1 MSQNPNPTPVPAQD
15 PDDLEP
21 EYRYA
26 FNLPAG
32 SVRASLVILIMLPF
46 WILLAVPQP
55 LGPMPLYL
63 YFLMGL
69 VLMFFAAH
77 GGTIKPKHV
86 EDSASPLHL
95 PPYFFRVL
103 LLLVTVGLLGYRFYV
118 DQNNL
123 PELAQRLTPPLY
135 QMDPTDPH
143 KVLTDPTTGLP
154 VLSTQWVWLLVSL
167 LGGFTGGWVIAR
179 LLGKWKEA
187 FWFQDLQASVS
198 LLACAGLTV
207 LAIIHV
213 LINPSVS
220 APVDPYVF
228 ECILTGI
235 VAWYFGV
242 RS

>member
-1 MSQNPNPTPVPAQD
+1 MSQNPNPTPAPAED

-63 YFLMGL
+63 YFLMGM

-86 EDSASPLHL
+86 EDHPSPLHL
-95 PPYFFRVL
+95 PPYFFRIL
-103 LLLVTVGLLGYRFYV
+103 LLAVTLGLLGYRFYV
-118 DQNNL
+118 DWNNL
-123 PELAQRLTPPLY
+123 DELVHRLSPPLY
-135 QMDPTDPH
+135 QLDPNDKT
-143 KVLTDPTTGLP
+143 KVLLEGGQP
-154 VLSTQWVWLLVSL
+154 VLSSQWMWLLVSVV
-167 LGGFTGGWVIAR
+167 GGCTGGWVVSR

-187 FWFQDLQASVS
+187 YWFQDIQASVS
-198 LLACAGLTV
+198 ILACAGLTV
-207 LAIIHV
+207 LGIIHL
-213 LINPSVS
+213 LINPSVTN
-220 APVDPYVF
+220 PVDPSIF
-228 ECILTGI
+228 EYILTGI

>member
-1 MSQNPNPTPVPAQD
+1 MSQNPNPTPAPAED

-63 YFLMGL
+63 YFLMGM

-86 EDSASPLHL
+86 EDPASPLHL
-95 PPYFFRVL
+95 PPYFFRI
-103 LLLVTVGLLGYRFYV
+103 LLLVVTLGLLGYRFYT

-123 PELAQRLTPPLY
+123 SALAERLAPPLY
-135 QMDPTDPH
+135 QLDPNDKT
-143 KVLTDPTTGLP
+143 KVLTDSTGLP
-154 VLSTQWVWLLVSL
+154 LPSIQWVWLLVSVV
-167 LGGFTGGWVIAR
+167 GGFAGGWVVSR

-187 FWFQDLQASVS
+187 YWFQDIQASVS
-198 LLACAGLTV
+198 ILACAGLTV
-207 LAIIHV
+207 LGIIHL
-213 LINPSVS
+213 LINPTVTN
-220 APVDPYVF
+220 PVDPSVF
-228 ECILTGI
+228 EYILTGI